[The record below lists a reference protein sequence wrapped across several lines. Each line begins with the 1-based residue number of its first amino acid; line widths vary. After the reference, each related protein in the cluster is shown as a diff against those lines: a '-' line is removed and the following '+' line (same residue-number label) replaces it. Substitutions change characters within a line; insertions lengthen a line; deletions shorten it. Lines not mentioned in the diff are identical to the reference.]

1 MIGGARRCEEWAPI
15 AALIGGLPGWRASS
29 NRGKHTVPMVPH
41 ATPVAKPNPVRA
53 FGRYQLRQLLAKG
66 SLTMVWL
73 AFDPRMGQEVMLT
86 LPRVQPADAAALE
99 HWQRDVRLAAR
110 LNHPNLAHVVEVGV
124 QEHWPFVAV
133 DRALGITLGEWLAK
147 NPVAAP
153 IDILPWV
160 CQLLEGLAF
169 AHEAGVAHLDLQ
181 LHTVLVSDSGVV
193 RLMALAVAGDG
204 ALLAAEAARAG
215 HHGRAVSVDL
225 DRLRAHRGAA
235 GRDLLACGV
244 LLHHLLTGQA
254 VLEEPD
260 TARVI
265 ERIPPLGRDLVRLPW
280 STPHPI
286 PEALRAIANRATAGQ
301 ERLRYHNTR
310 TLLRALNGWRETQ
323 ALDRGGPLALLLDRL
338 RTVGHLPTT
347 AGIAGRLARLAN
359 VDGRRGDEIAE
370 EILPD
375 MALSFELLR
384 TVNTAQVQGTQ
395 SAGNGPVLTLRRA
408 IALIGINGVRAAA
421 NGLRAWP
428 GPLSETNAATL
439 TRLMDRVRLAAHTA
453 QALRPPGYDPE
464 VVYLVTALQNLG
476 RLLVQY
482 HFPEESEQIRQ
493 LMQPEPPGTEPG
505 AAEHAG
511 LREEGAAYAV
521 LGVDIESI
529 GAAVARHWG
538 LGEEVQQMMRR
549 QPLDKTVRTAVSDY
563 DVLRDAA
570 SAANEAVDAMTQLPA
585 AKVGAALTLVA
596 QRYARVL
603 GATPR
608 ELHDA
613 LERARAAL
621 HSGATVAPSKHGEE
635 GAVSEAA
642 PLGTAEAR

>member
-1 MIGGARRCEEWAPI
+1 MVAP
-15 AALIGGLPGWRASS
+15 AS
-29 NRGKHTVPMVPH
+29 P
-41 ATPVAKPNPVRA
+41 AAKPNPVRF
-53 FGRYQLRQLLAKG
+53 FGRYELRQLLAKG
-66 SLTMVWL
+66 SATMTWL
-73 AFDPRMGQEVMLT
+73 AFDPRLDQEVMLT
-86 LPRVQPADAAALE
+86 MPRVQPVDAVALE
-99 HWQRDVRLAAR
+99 HWLRDARLAAR
-110 LNHPNLAHVVEVGV
+110 LNHPNLAHVVEVGA
-124 QEHWPFVAV
+124 QDHWPFIAV

-147 NPVAAP
+147 NTVAAP
-153 IDILPWV
+153 ADTVPWI

-169 AHEAGVAHLDLQ
+169 AHEAGVAHLDPQ
-181 LHTVLVSDSGVV
+181 LHSVVVSDNGTV
-193 RLMALAVAGDG
+193 RLMALAAAGDG
-204 ALLAAEAARAG
+204 ARLAAEAARARAN
-215 HHGRAVSVDL
+215 GRAVAADL
-225 DRLRAHRGAA
+225 DRLRAHRDAA

-244 LLHHLLTGQA
+244 LLHHLLAGQA
-254 VLEEPD
+254 VLDERD

-286 PEALRAIANRATAGQ
+286 PEPLRAIANRATAGQ

-323 ALDRGGPLALLLDRL
+323 AADRGGPLALLLDRL
-338 RTVGHLPTT
+338 GSVGHLPTT
-347 AGIAGRLARLAN
+347 AGIAGRMARLAH
-359 VDGRRGDEIAE
+359 VDARRNDEIAE

-375 MALSFELLR
+375 MALAFELLR

-395 SAGNGPVLTLRRA
+395 IAGNGPVLTLRRA
-408 IALIGINGVRAAA
+408 IALVGMNGVRAAA
-421 NGLRAWP
+421 KGLRAWP
-428 GPLSETNAATL
+428 GPLSESNAAVL
-439 TRLMDRVRLAAHTA
+439 KRLMDRARLAGHTA
-453 QALRPPGYDPE
+453 QALRPPGYDAE

-482 HFPEESEQIRQ
+482 HFPDESEQIRQ
-493 LMQPEPPGTEPG
+493 LMQAEPAGAAPG

-538 LGEEVQQMMRR
+538 LGDEVQLMIRR
-549 QPLDKTVRTAVSDY
+549 QPLDKPVRTATSDY
-563 DVLRDAA
+563 DMLRDAA
-570 SAANEAVDAMTQLPA
+570 SAANEAVDAMTELPA
-585 AKVGAALTLVA
+585 ARIGPALAHVA

-608 ELHDA
+608 EIQEA

-621 HSGATVAPSKHGEE
+621 HSGAAVAPSKHREE
-635 GAVSEAA
+635 TGASAEEAEPSGRPIGLRPSA
-642 PLGTAEAR
+642 TAFGGAEQR